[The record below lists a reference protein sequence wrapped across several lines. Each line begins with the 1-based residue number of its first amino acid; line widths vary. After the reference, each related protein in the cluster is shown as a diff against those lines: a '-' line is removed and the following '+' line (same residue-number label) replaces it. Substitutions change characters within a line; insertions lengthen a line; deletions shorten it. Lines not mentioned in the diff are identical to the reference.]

1 MFSLAVGVVKLKL
14 KRKLNPYL
22 RFKFAD

>member
-14 KRKLNPYL
+14 KRKLNPDL
-22 RFKFAD
+22 SFKFAD